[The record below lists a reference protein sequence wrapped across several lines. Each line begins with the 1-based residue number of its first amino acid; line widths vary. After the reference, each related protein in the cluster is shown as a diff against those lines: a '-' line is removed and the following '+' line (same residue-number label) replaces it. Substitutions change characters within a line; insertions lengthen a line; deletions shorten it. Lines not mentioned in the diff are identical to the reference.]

1 MATRTGKHGIP
12 QLLGEEGFTLLE
24 VVIASMITAST
35 LVIIMMFSMRSFEIA
50 SEINTLNDINHSFS
64 RIQRSFV
71 RDVQMAQYFF
81 FGADTDNQN
90 TQILNEFIDRRVL
103 TVGYDRDGEIIWSRY
118 AVKVGTETGI
128 YYLLKTTNELEG
140 DVIYETNILA
150 SDVDDVYFTYYNEK
164 DQEITKAADVR
175 RIDLTIVLSDGSIT
189 KQMAF
194 SSTLRGEN
202 KGILLPNKNLEIQQ
216 DTNFVK

>member
-12 QLLGEEGFTLLE
+12 RFLSEDGFTLLE

-64 RIQRSFV
+64 RIQRSFI

-90 TQILNEFIDRRVL
+90 NQILNEFIDRRVL

-150 SDVDDVYFTYYNEK
+150 SDVDDVFFTYYNEK
-164 DQEITKAADVR
+164 DQEITKASDVR
-175 RIDLTIVLSDGSIT
+175 RIDMTIVLSDGSIT

-202 KGILLPNKNLEIQQ
+202 KGIALPNKNLEIQQ

>member
-1 MATRTGKHGIP
+1 MATRTGKHGIT
-12 QLLGEEGFTLLE
+12 QFLSEDGFTLLE

-64 RIQRSFV
+64 RIQRSFI

-81 FGADTDNQN
+81 FGADIDNQN
-90 TQILNEFIDRRVL
+90 NQILDEYIDRRVL
-103 TVGYDRDGEIIWSRY
+103 TVGYDRDDEKIWSRY

-189 KQMAF
+189 KQMVF

-202 KGILLPNKNLEIQQ
+202 KGIALPNKNLEIQQ